1 MATASTPENGDY
13 FVKSAEKTL
22 SVLLAFTGDRPAL
35 SVTQVAEAT
44 DLTRAA
50 ARRFLLTLTDLG
62 YLSTDGTLF
71 KQTPRVLDI
80 GASYL
85 AGLSLPQ
92 AAKRHLVALAQELDE
107 TATLSVLDG
116 QDVLY
121 ISRIAAPRL
130 HSVTLNVG
138 SRLPAWV
145 TSMGRVLIAEL
156 PEAAREDFIQKIVPQ
171 EFTSRTISTT
181 DALRAELLKVKE
193 QGWALVEQE
202 LDEGMRGVAVPI
214 TRGGEVI
221 AALNVSIQPGR
232 AKREVL
238 TDRVIPLLQ
247 ATAQRIADDF
257 GGRQLSAGAAGS

>member
-1 MATASTPENGDY
+1 MAASTPESTPENSDY
-13 FVKSAEKTL
+13 YVKSAEKTL

-35 SVTQVAEAT
+35 TVTQVAEVT

-62 YLSTDGTLF
+62 YLTTDGALF
-71 KQTPRVLDI
+71 RQTPRVLDI

-92 AAKRHLVALAQELDE
+92 AAHSHLTALAQELDE
-107 TATLSVLDG
+107 TATLTVLDG

-121 ISRIAAPRL
+121 ISRVAAPRL

-138 SRLPAWV
+138 NRLPAWV
-145 TSMGRVLIAEL
+145 TSMGRVLIAAL
-156 PEAAREDFIQKIVPQ
+156 PDAVREEFLKQLVPQ
-171 EFTSRTISTT
+171 GFTSYTISKI
-181 DALRAELLKVKE
+181 DDLRAELQTVRE
-193 QGWALVEQE
+193 QGWCLVEQE

-238 TDRVIPLLQ
+238 TDRVIPLLHT
-247 ATAQRIADDF
+247 TAQRIAEDF
-257 GGRQLSAGAAGS
+257 GGRQ

>member
-1 MATASTPENGDY
+1 VASASAPENGDY

-22 SVLLAFTGDRPAL
+22 NVLLAFTSERPAL
-35 SVTQVAEAT
+35 TVTQVADAT
-44 DLTRAA
+44 DMTRAA

-71 KQTPRVLDI
+71 RQTPRVLDV

-92 AAKRHLVALAQELDE
+92 VAQPHLHELAQDLDE

-121 ISRIAAPRL
+121 IARVAAPRL
-130 HSVTLNVG
+130 HTVTLNLG

-145 TSMGRVLIAEL
+145 TSMGRVLVAAM
-156 PEAAREDFIQKIVPQ
+156 PEDTRENFLKNVVPQ
-171 EFTSRTISTT
+171 EYTSHTIRNT
-181 DALRAELLKVKE
+181 DELRQQLLKVKE
-193 QGWALVEQE
+193 QGWCLVEQE
-202 LDEGMRGVAVPI
+202 LDEGMRGVAVPV
-214 TRGGEVI
+214 TRAGEVI
-221 AALNVSIQPGR
+221 AALNISIQPGR

-238 TDRVIPLLQ
+238 TDRVIPKMQ
-247 ATAQRIADDF
+247 ATAQRIAEDF
-257 GGRQLSAGAAGS
+257 GGRQ